1 MTNVSVAQARKDLAD
16 LVSRASYG
24 KERFV
29 VQKHGKAACAII
41 PMEALKALEEWER
54 MEDKS
59 DLKAIEDRRGEPSRP
74 WEAVKQ
80 TLAGG
85 TKKKKARAA

>member
-41 PMEALKALEEWER
+41 PMEALKALEAWES
-54 MEDKS
+54 MEDES
-59 DLKAIEDRRGEPSRP
+59 DLKAIEERRGEPSRP
-74 WEAVKQ
+74 WEAVKKIL
-80 TLAGG
+80 TGG
-85 TKKKKARAA
+85 TKKKARAA